1 MSNYTLE
8 RWGIAARQ
16 YTKPRRKKSAQ
27 PGQEITKS
35 DAQVETLVAPQV
47 VLPESC
53 ELKLDS
59 QTSGRCRPLAVRFSK
74 QELAAIKEKAK
85 AAGCTTNGYIRAAA
99 LGSDYKPPSNPELVK
114 ALQALNLE
122 LTRQGTNLNQ
132 IAHMRNGGKATDA
145 EADSM
150 LGIVARSMLNTHK
163 AVLAALSAGKEP
175 SP

>member
-1 MSNYTLE
+1 MSNFTLE

-27 PGQEITKS
+27 LGQKITKS
-35 DAQVETLVAPQV
+35 DAQVETVVRPQV
-47 VLPESC
+47 VSPQSG
-53 ELKLDS
+53 ELKL
-59 QTSGRCRPLAVRFSK
+59 GRLRRYRLMGRFSREEK
-74 QELAAIKEKAK
+74 ERVKASAEAAELSVNE
-85 AAGCTTNGYIRAAA
+85 YIRATA
-99 LGSDYKPPSNPELVK
+99 LGAGYKPPFNPELVK

-132 IAHMRNGGKATDA
+132 IAHLRNGGKATDA